1 MDPLYSS
8 FLSFTLFFYKTL
20 MKPVSFFFLRQWIP
34 KQSKTG
40 VLHIKKKFLGFL
52 ILPLQVQ
59 IRAIY
64 WTSICF
70 FPSISTRCNR
80 RRLTTIRNNG
90 VSELTILAEIV
101 EEKPQRNRKLRRIN
115 HVSSSHYDDQAFL
128 IHQLEGGFGRESIL
142 LTLDAGSVFTMSD
155 PISDGSY
162 MSSLTNPK
170 ASQTHFSQTLNS
182 SLRFFMFFTDYS

>member
-1 MDPLYSS
+1 
-8 FLSFTLFFYKTL
+8 

-128 IHQLEGGFGRESIL
+128 IHQLGIIL
-142 LTLDAGSVFTMSD
+142 MMLYVVVERNYWLLILMMSQNFTVFNGLD
-155 PISDGSY
+155 
-162 MSSLTNPK
+162 
-170 ASQTHFSQTLNS
+170 
-182 SLRFFMFFTDYS
+182 

>member
-52 ILPLQVQ
+52 ILPLQ
-59 IRAIY
+59 A
-64 WTSICF
+64 
-70 FPSISTRCNR
+70 
-80 RRLTTIRNNG
+80 IRNNG

>member
-1 MDPLYSS
+1 
-8 FLSFTLFFYKTL
+8 
-20 MKPVSFFFLRQWIP
+20 MK
-34 KQSKTG
+34 
-40 VLHIKKKFLGFL
+40 
-52 ILPLQVQ
+52 
-59 IRAIY
+59 A
-64 WTSICF
+64 
-70 FPSISTRCNR
+70 
-80 RRLTTIRNNG
+80 IRNNG

-128 IHQLEGGFGRESIL
+128 IHQLGIILMMLYVVVERNYWLLILMMSQNFTVFNEGGFGRESIL

-170 ASQTHFSQTLNS
+170 ASQAHFSQTLNS

>member
-52 ILPLQVQ
+52 ILPLQ
-59 IRAIY
+59 A
-64 WTSICF
+64 
-70 FPSISTRCNR
+70 
-80 RRLTTIRNNG
+80 IRNNG

-128 IHQLEGGFGRESIL
+128 IHQLGWFWEGIHSINFGRGI
-142 LTLDAGSVFTMSD
+142 
-155 PISDGSY
+155 
-162 MSSLTNPK
+162 
-170 ASQTHFSQTLNS
+170 
-182 SLRFFMFFTDYS
+182 RFYNE